1 MSAKQRRTGDGVP
14 SSTCS
19 RPARLRCGAVSAWEP
34 ADFFNLDV
42 LKAEGQTDFV
52 ALAHRFAS
60 DGVIGDMDCF
70 YSHWVTPAAEG
81 FQETDLAALRPL
93 VPCLGL
99 AIKCAS
105 LARIAGTLVGV
116 YLARDAGQRVLGGR
130 ISRGVTDR
138 INTVLWF
145 SDLRGF
151 TRITDTAAPDEIIPL
166 LNDYAEAVITS
177 RQLRGSM
184 ARWPHRLLP
193 EDHPLITDETP
204 GEFP

>member
-1 MSAKQRRTGDGVP
+1 MASASAAAARGSNSRVRL
-14 SSTCS
+14 SSWIRST
-19 RPARLRCGAVSAWEP
+19 L
-34 ADFFNLDV
+34 
-42 LKAEGQTDFV
+42 
-52 ALAHRFAS
+52 FAS
-60 DGVIGDMDCF
+60 DGVIGEMDCF
-70 YSHWVTPAAEG
+70 YSHWITRADEG
-81 FQETDLAALRPL
+81 FRELDLAALRRL

-116 YLARDAGQRVLGGR
+116 YLGRDAGQRVLGGR

-184 ARWPHRLLP
+184 ARWPHRLL
-193 EDHPLITDETP
+193 
-204 GEFP
+204 